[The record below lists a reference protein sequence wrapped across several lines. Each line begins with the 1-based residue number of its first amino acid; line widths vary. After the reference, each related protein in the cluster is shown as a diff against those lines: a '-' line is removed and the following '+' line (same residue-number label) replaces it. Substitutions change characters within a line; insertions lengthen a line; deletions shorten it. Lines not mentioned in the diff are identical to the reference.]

1 MLNEKYNEYAI
12 LEEKRL
18 LKELLNVETDAQ
30 IKAAIVA
37 DMTNFTTEISLN
49 YDAFIENQSL
59 FYQNYN
65 STFSAFLS
73 EYSNNLATLANLK
86 AQELSLLNMSS
97 FSMANLGS
105 LAGTAGSK
113 HNVQVEFTGTPHDW
127 ASDTTD
133 YSALAMQSTSMAEIQ
148 EWLSCRTHKA
158 EAQGLDIS
166 GNTEGYRSNDQVYQ
180 DWLDATGGQYTKTG
194 FISNGIEGEGFYG
207 QNEKGEWGYF
217 NDYEKTDPIEGTFAN
232 GILGGPV
239 NYTGLTMLHG
249 SPSEPE
255 YVLNNDQAYNLLR
268 YMATK
273 KMPEF
278 DSANSGS
285 SGIQYIVEGDIV
297 LEGVDNPQ
305 EFWGE
310 VTKAMGNRWNVTKN
324 R

>member
-1 MLNEKYNEYAI
+1 MLNEKYNEYAL

-18 LKELLNVETDAQ
+18 LRELLNVETDAE

-37 DMTNFTTEISLN
+37 DMTKFTTEIGQN
-49 YDAFIENQSL
+49 YDTFIANQSA
-59 FYQNYN
+59 FYLSYN
-65 STFSAFLS
+65 STFSAFLG
-73 EYSNNLATLANLK
+73 EYSANLETLASLK
-86 AQELSLLNMSS
+86 AMELSLLNSS
-97 FSMANLGS
+97 NYASADLGS
-105 LAGTAGSK
+105 LGETHGSSFGS
-113 HNVQVEFTGTPHDW
+113 VGGHDW
-127 ASDTTD
+127 ATDTTD
-133 YSALAMQSTSMAEIQ
+133 YHSLALGSTSSAEIQ
-148 EWLSCRTHKA
+148 EWLSRREKKA
-158 EAQGLDIS
+158 EAQGIDIS
-166 GNTEGYRSNDQVYQ
+166 GNGSYKSNDEIYQ
-180 DWLDATGGQYTKTG
+180 DWIDATGGEYTKSG
-194 FISNGIEGEGFYG
+194 FRKNGIEGEGFYG

-217 NDYEKTDPIEGTFAN
+217 NDYAKTDPIEGTFAD

-239 NYTGLTMLHG
+239 TYTGLSMLHG
-249 SPSEPE
+249 TPSEPE

-273 KMPEF
+273 KMPDFETT
-278 DSANSGS
+278 NSGS